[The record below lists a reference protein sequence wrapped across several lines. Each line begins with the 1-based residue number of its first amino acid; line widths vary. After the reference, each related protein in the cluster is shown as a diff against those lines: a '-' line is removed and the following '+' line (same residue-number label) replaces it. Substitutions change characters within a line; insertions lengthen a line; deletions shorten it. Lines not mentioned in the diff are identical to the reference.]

1 MSITVHAQRLDA
13 QHLIITES
21 DLQSLITV
29 ARQVASVQFEERKD
43 NLPIEGLMELA
54 ETSGAFDFLLDE
66 REDIYTIDDLK
77 VSSISYALSN

>member
-29 ARQVASVQFEERKD
+29 ARQVASVQFEESED
-43 NLPIEGLMELA
+43 NLPIEGLMGLA

-77 VSSISYALSN
+77 VRYK